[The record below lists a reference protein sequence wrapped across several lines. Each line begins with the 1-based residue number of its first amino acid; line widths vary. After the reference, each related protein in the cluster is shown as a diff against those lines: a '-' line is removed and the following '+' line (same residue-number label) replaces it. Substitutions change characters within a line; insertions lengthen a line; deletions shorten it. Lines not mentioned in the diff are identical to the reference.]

1 MTNTSL
7 LLQYIEESGL
17 KKGYIAKQL
26 GINRYS
32 LAKKIKN
39 ENEFLGSEMQ
49 KLGELLN
56 LDCGERDRIF
66 FAR

>member
-1 MTNTSL
+1 MTNTVL
-7 LLQYIEESGL
+7 LLERIKESGL

-39 ENEFLGSEMQ
+39 ETEFLGSEML
-49 KLGELLN
+49 KLANLLN
-56 LDCGERDRIF
+56 LDSRERDRIF
-66 FAR
+66 FGQ

>member
-1 MTNTSL
+1 MTNTEL
-7 LLQYIEESGL
+7 LLHRIKESGL
-17 KKGYIAKQL
+17 KKGYIAEQL

-39 ENEFLGSEMQ
+39 ESEFLGSEMQ
-49 KLGELLN
+49 KMGELLN
-56 LDCGERDRIF
+56 LNSRERDRIF